1 MADAVEDDF
10 TSRQLI
16 DTAYASREAA
26 KYLGL
31 LYGGIVDVRSDKR
44 IRTSTGRLS
53 GLLRSAWR
61 LNGLL
66 GTVKDGKG
74 RGEDH
79 RHHAIDAVVIALS
92 TDSIIKQVTD
102 SASRYSSRSAGRW
115 TLEVPEQDGL
125 VDQVDGVVHK
135 IVVSHRVDRRLAG
148 RLHEDSIYSPPRLG
162 GNGEV
167 HHVIR
172 KPLTS
177 LTPADLSDDRIVDP
191 IVRALVEEKYR
202 EVSARIGKSRPAD
215 VFADPAHLPHLP
227 NKKGPPV
234 PIKRV
239 RVRVRDRATRIG
251 EESHRQRHVMKDGDG
266 LHHTAITAVR
276 GKKGEQWLEHP
287 TSRLEVQQ
295 RLGKKME
302 VVKKNWDGDEQY
314 VLHLCK
320 GDSVELLSE
329 DGTRQIYV
337 VRGVAERDI
346 KVSLAWDP
354 STDRSKDKRISSTST
369 LRSRRPVPVIVTP
382 AGRVFP
388 RGG

>member
-1 MADAVEDDF
+1 LD
-10 TSRQLI
+10 
-16 DTAYASREAA
+16 
-26 KYLGL
+26 
-31 LYGGIVDVRSDKR
+31 
-44 IRTSTGRLS
+44 
-53 GLLRSAWR
+53 
-61 LNGLL
+61 
-66 GTVKDGKG
+66 
-74 RGEDH
+74 
-79 RHHAIDAVVIALS
+79 
-92 TDSIIKQVTD
+92 
-102 SASRYSSRSAGRW
+102 
-115 TLEVPEQDGL
+115 VPEQDGL
-125 VDQVDGVVHK
+125 VEQVDDVVHK

-148 RLHEDSIYSPPRLG
+148 RLHEDSIYSPPRPG
-162 GNGEV
+162 GNGEG

-172 KPLTS
+172 KPLAS
-177 LTPADLSDDRIVDP
+177 LTPADLSGDRIVDP
-191 IVRALVEEKYR
+191 VVRALVQEKYR
-202 EVSARIGKSRPAD
+202 EVSSRIGKSRPAD
-215 VFADPAHLPHLP
+215 VFADPAHLPYLP

-251 EESHRQRHVMKDGDG
+251 EEPHRQRHVMKDGDG
-266 LHHTAITAVR
+266 LHHTVITAVR
-276 GKKGEQWLEHP
+276 GKKGEQWLEHA

-295 RLGKKME
+295 RLGKKTE
-302 VVKKNWDGDEQY
+302 VVKKTWDGDEQY

-354 STDRSKDKRISSTST
+354 STERSKDKRITSVST